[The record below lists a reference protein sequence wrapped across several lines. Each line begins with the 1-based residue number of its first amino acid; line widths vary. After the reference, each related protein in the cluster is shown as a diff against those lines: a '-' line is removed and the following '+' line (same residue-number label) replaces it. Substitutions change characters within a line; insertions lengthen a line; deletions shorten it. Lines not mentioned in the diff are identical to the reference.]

1 MGAGAGSEP
10 AHAVAH
16 VGATGVGREQKS
28 RSDLFTGQ
36 ALDEECEDLELPGGE
51 NGAPSD
57 DR

>member
-1 MGAGAGSEP
+1 MP
-10 AHAVAH
+10 LRMWV
-16 VGATGVGREQKS
+16 ATGVGREQKS